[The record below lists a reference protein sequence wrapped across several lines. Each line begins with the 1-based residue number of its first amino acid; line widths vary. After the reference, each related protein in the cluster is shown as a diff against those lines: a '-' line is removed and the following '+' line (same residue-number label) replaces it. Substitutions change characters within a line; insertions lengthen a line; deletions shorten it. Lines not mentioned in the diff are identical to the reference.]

1 MANNITQLK
10 IGSRGR
16 SLALVQTKLVI
27 EALKKIPE
35 IKKNFSFK
43 IIKIKTQGDIDK
55 SKILD
60 SGYKGFFTK
69 KIDDFLLK
77 KKIDIAVHSA
87 KDIPSK
93 LSQGIDIS
101 AFLI

>member
-10 IGSRGR
+10 IGSRGS

-77 KKIDIAVHSA
+77 KK
-87 KDIPSK
+87 K
-93 LSQGIDIS
+93 LILQFTLQKIFHLN
-101 AFLI
+101 FLKILIYLLF